1 MAEVPAG
8 SVVEGGWLETAEGRE
23 LLGALLRE
31 RSRRRGRRSC
41 SRRAFGLLERPL
53 LPPGAA
59 AADVAAYKVFV
70 CGRSGVG
77 KTALV
82 AQAAGMEAAPA
93 PQETIGIQTTP
104 VFWPAKLRESGKA
117 LFFRFS
123 FWDCGEA
130 VLRKFDHILPSC
142 LEKADGVLLL
152 FSFTDRAS
160 FEDLPLQISRLEAA
174 EGPPAPPLKMVVGT
188 KYPSRLSAIRAPERP
203 KPPGRLSA
211 GAQRQLAF
219 CLHRR
224 RLFPWKA
231 PGSSPPLSW
240 PASLM
245 SWHLEPGT
253 FLESPPGILTPGSPQ
268 TVAQDAQFALDV
280 ELGNQGAP
288 STKRLLRAR
297 LLPRSAS
304 AFP

>member
-93 PQETIGIQTTP
+93 PQETIVLP
-104 VFWPAKLRESGKA
+104 
-117 LFFRFS
+117 
-123 FWDCGEA
+123 GEGGRRA
-130 VLRKFDHILPSC
+130 PL
-142 LEKADGVLLL
+142 VLLH
-152 FSFTDRAS
+152 
-160 FEDLPLQISRLEAA
+160 
-174 EGPPAPPLKMVVGT
+174 GP
-188 KYPSRLSAIRAPERP
+188 
-203 KPPGRLSA
+203 
-211 GAQRQLAF
+211 
-219 CLHRR
+219 
-224 RLFPWKA
+224 
-231 PGSSPPLSW
+231 
-240 PASLM
+240 
-245 SWHLEPGT
+245 
-253 FLESPPGILTPGSPQ
+253 
-268 TVAQDAQFALDV
+268 
-280 ELGNQGAP
+280 
-288 STKRLLRAR
+288 RLLRGPPSPDLSPGGSRRA
-297 LLPRSAS
+297 PSAS
-304 AFP
+304 AQNGGRHQVSFAAQRHPGSRKTKAPRKALCRRSEAAGLLPPSQEALPLEGTRLFSSALMASLFNVMAPGTRDLPGEPPRHPHAWLSPNGGSRCPVCFGR

>member
-188 KYPSRLSAIRAPERP
+188 KFDQFAHTDVTEQDLAAFRRAWGLPVLRVKSARAPRTAD
-203 KPPGRLSA
+203 GQTLGAWAGLSDVAPLLNGLAEHLWRRDQAAA
-211 GAQRQLAF
+211 G
-219 CLHRR
+219 
-224 RLFPWKA
+224 
-231 PGSSPPLSW
+231 
-240 PASLM
+240 
-245 SWHLEPGT
+245 
-253 FLESPPGILTPGSPQ
+253 
-268 TVAQDAQFALDV
+268 
-280 ELGNQGAP
+280 
-288 STKRLLRAR
+288 
-297 LLPRSAS
+297 LLP
-304 AFP
+304 P